1 MSRKM
6 KFMSLIAASLMV
18 FALAGCGGGEKKEAA
33 KDAPKEGAGKLTVAI
48 NATFPPFESVKEGT
62 KDYQGVDIDIANY
75 IGQKL
80 GRKVEFSD
88 MKFASLVP
96 TLQSKRADLI
106 ISGISP
112 TDERKKV
119 VSFSKPYYFPMKAI
133 ICKKGAGLNDL
144 AKLKGKKAGASMG
157 TTYVK
162 ELKEAGGIEVAEL
175 DSTPLVVQ
183 DIKNGRLA
191 AGLFDSAQAGVFVK
205 QNPDLEL
212 HILNLPVVN
221 DDTFAIALPK
231 DSKDVEKIDALLKEM
246 RDNGEMHKIL
256 AKHLGDEA
264 AKKYEAVEANLEITK
279 KYFSTGIKAN

>member
-1 MSRKM
+1 MYKKLMLIIMS
-6 KFMSLIAASLMV
+6 SLL
-18 FALAGCGGGEKKEAA
+18 ALAIAGCGGSGDKKAAEPAKGGETLKI
-33 KDAPKEGAGKLTVAI
+33 AI

-75 IGQKL
+75 IAGKL
-80 GRKVEFSD
+80 GKKVEFND

-96 TLQSKRADLI
+96 TMQSNRADMV

-112 TDERKKV
+112 TEERQKV

-133 ICKKGAGLNDL
+133 ICKKGAGFDEL

-162 ELKEAGGIEVAEL
+162 DLKATEGVEVTEL

-183 DIKNGRLA
+183 DIKNGRLD
-191 AGLFDSAQAGVFVK
+191 AGLFDSAQAGVFVS
-205 QNPDLEL
+205 QNPELEL
-212 HILNLPVVN
+212 HILNLPVIN

-231 DSKDVEKIDALLKEM
+231 DSKDVEKINAILQEM

-256 AKHLGDEA
+256 VKHLGNEA
-264 AKKYEAVEANLEITK
+264 ATQYEAVEAKLEITQ
-279 KYFSTGIKAN
+279 KYFKGAIVAK